1 MARVLPQAW
10 GIYLSED
17 RGRNESSNN
26 MNIPASA
33 GRLIRRGKSI
43 CRRRSLMEN
52 RQTQPA
58 FLGFWPSW
66 AHHIG
71 DLVFGANDGIVTT
84 FAVVSGVTGAAL
96 SPRIIIILG
105 IANLLA
111 DGIAMGAGN
120 YLGMRSEQEYQQRI
134 NGTSSEGWLHAIGHG
149 VAIFLAF
156 VLAGSVPLLPFL
168 LMPRSEAFLL
178 SCLATG
184 ATLFAV
190 GSLRTFVTRGRWFVS
205 GIEMLLVGS
214 AAAASAYAVGRFLRE
229 LI

>member
-1 MARVLPQAW
+1 MTDGQH
-10 GIYLSED
+10 
-17 RGRNESSNN
+17 
-26 MNIPASA
+26 
-33 GRLIRRGKSI
+33 
-43 CRRRSLMEN
+43 
-52 RQTQPA
+52 QPA

-96 SPRIIIILG
+96 SPRIIIVLG

-120 YLGMRSEQEYQQRI
+120 YLGMRSEQEYQKSTT
-134 NGTSSEGWLHAIGHG
+134 GTIREGTLHAAGHG
-149 VAIFLAF
+149 AAIFLAF
-156 VLAGSVPLLPFL
+156 VSAGSVPLLPFL
-168 LMPRSEAFLL
+168 LFPTANVFLL

-184 ATLFAV
+184 ATLFVV
-190 GSLRTFVTRGRWFVS
+190 GSLRTFVTRARWFVS
-205 GIEMLLVGS
+205 GLEMLMIGS
-214 AAAASAYAVGRFLRE
+214 VAAAAAYVVGYLLRQ